1 MNAVI
6 TVIGKDKIG
15 IVAKVSEECAKY
27 KANVTD
33 VTQSILKD
41 DIFVM
46 IMFINISNLTIRLSD
61 LSEILNKLGAN
72 MNLKINVMHENIF
85 NTMHSI

>member
-61 LSEILNKLGAN
+61 LSEILNKLGTN

-85 NTMHSI
+85 NTMNSI